1 MKRYF
6 FIIIGLIFS
15 VLFLTACKD
24 KLTGVVTNYHE
35 NGTPQK
41 ILYYNIKKGDS
52 ILLKSVEYHENNTV
66 YIEGSY
72 KNGKRNG
79 EWKSWYENGNLWS
92 VGTFNEGAQVGK
104 TETYYENGNL
114 RYSGNYDQESK
125 CTGTWK
131 FYDENNNLI
140 QTVEY

>member
-6 FIIIGLIFS
+6 LIFTTLIFS

-92 VGTFNEGAQVGK
+92 VGTFNEGAQV
-104 TETYYENGNL
+104 
-114 RYSGNYDQESK
+114 
-125 CTGTWK
+125 
-131 FYDENNNLI
+131 
-140 QTVEY
+140 